1 MKKLTIEEYFE
12 QQYEAN
18 KTDAQKIPKDILPNW
33 QSGNA
38 QDFASGG
45 GYQYMRPW
53 AVFYYTGD
61 WWRYVEISR
70 AKSSIVA
77 MKGGGLGR
85 RRTNLE
91 TKRFV
96 ALDITTDPD
105 CEFIA

>member
-1 MKKLTIEEYFE
+1 
-12 QQYEAN
+12 
-18 KTDAQKIPKDILPNW
+18 
-33 QSGNA
+33 
-38 QDFASGG
+38 
-45 GYQYMRPW
+45 
-53 AVFYYTGD
+53 VFYYTGD